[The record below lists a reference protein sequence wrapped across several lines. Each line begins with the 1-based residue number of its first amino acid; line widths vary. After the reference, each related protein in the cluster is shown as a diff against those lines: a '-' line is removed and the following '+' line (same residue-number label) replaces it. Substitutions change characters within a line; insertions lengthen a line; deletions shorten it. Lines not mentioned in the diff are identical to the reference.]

1 MGRSNKELNDAY
13 IASRGARYAETLKD
27 GWDSRI
33 GENDKCDT
41 CSAPATKFSWK
52 NGLGCGEHPV

>member
-1 MGRSNKELNDAY
+1 MGRNNKDLNDAY

-33 GENDKCDT
+33 GEDDKCST
-41 CSAPATKFSWK
+41 CGEPATKFSWAD
-52 NGLGCGEHPV
+52 GLGCGEHPV